1 MPEFVVYEV
10 VREIRFHKW
19 KREVV
24 ADSSDDALVT
34 AMAGN
39 ASEPA
44 HCGELG
50 EPEEV
55 HSGWTVRAKSPNS
68 DDDLAWND
76 AYEECEQAP
85 SQGSTDK

>member
-19 KREVV
+19 MHEVN
-24 ADSSDDALVT
+24 AETSDDAL
-34 AMAGN
+34 AKAKAGN
-39 ASEPA
+39 GSEPC

-55 HSGWTVRAKSPNS
+55 HSGWEVRPKTP
-68 DDDLAWND
+68 DRCHDEAWD
-76 AYEECEQAP
+76 EAYENCEEREEP
-85 SQGSTDK
+85 